1 MNLVFNKVYLASNL
15 PVGSDYYKKVV
26 CPPLTEEMTK
36 RGLLPSQGE
45 GQAEPGFL
53 LMALPPNPAVRQGC
67 EEGQGEAEK
76 AGL

>member
-36 RGLLPSQGE
+36 RGAAAFPRGGAGRTWLPAHGTPTKS
-45 GQAEPGFL
+45 
-53 LMALPPNPAVRQGC
+53 C
-67 EEGQGEAEK
+67 KEA
-76 AGL
+76 GV